1 MKQEIITYL
10 AGPRNFIQGVEL
22 YEKYGINRMLKKSFR
37 RQGETETM
45 KAILLEELRKLAGLS
60 EREFK
65 TIRRNSKQPAA
76 VKMEP
81 ARQEPPK
88 MPVKYSDDL
97 LLELAESFGVS
108 VEELVSSDFRDKVL
122 SMDENADRVE
132 ELEEELDT
140 RIFDR
145 SQQPVCP
152 TPVGIH
158 IIEQAQNILV
168 QANRIKNII
177 EEEKHSLTGT
187 FKLGILP
194 TVAPYLLPR
203 FFPQL
208 MKKYPD
214 LDIRVVEM
222 KTNDIKKALQTGEID
237 AGIVASLAGMEEL
250 QQTPLFYEQFF
261 AYVSREDALFNNEVI
276 RTSDLNGEQLWLL
289 DEGHC
294 FRDQL
299 VRFCQMKSARASQ
312 LAYHL
317 GSMET
322 FMRMVES
329 GKGVTFIPELAVLQ
343 LGDAQKELV
352 RSFAIPCPTRQ
363 VVLLTNKN
371 FIRHTLLEVL
381 VKEIKLSV
389 PKEMLSLKATQ
400 AVV

>member
-1 MKQEIITYL
+1 MTLQQLEYIL
-10 AGPRNFIQGVEL
+10 AVNQFRHFAKAAEYCRVTQPTLSAMIQ
-22 YEKYGINRMLKKSFR
+22 K
-37 RQGETETM
+37 
-45 KAILLEELRKLAGLS
+45 
-60 EREFK
+60 
-65 TIRRNSKQPAA
+65 
-76 VKMEP
+76 
-81 ARQEPPK
+81 
-88 MPVKYSDDL
+88 
-97 LLELAESFGVS
+97 
-108 VEELVSSDFRDKVL
+108 
-122 SMDENADRVE
+122 
-132 ELEEELDT
+132 LEEELDT

-389 PKEMLSLKATQ
+389 PKEMLSLKATK

>member
-1 MKQEIITYL
+1 MTLQQLEYIL
-10 AGPRNFIQGVEL
+10 AVNQFRHFAKAAEYCRVTQPTLSAMIQ
-22 YEKYGINRMLKKSFR
+22 K
-37 RQGETETM
+37 
-45 KAILLEELRKLAGLS
+45 
-60 EREFK
+60 
-65 TIRRNSKQPAA
+65 
-76 VKMEP
+76 
-81 ARQEPPK
+81 
-88 MPVKYSDDL
+88 
-97 LLELAESFGVS
+97 
-108 VEELVSSDFRDKVL
+108 
-122 SMDENADRVE
+122 
-132 ELEEELDT
+132 LEEELDT

-168 QANRIKNII
+168 KANRIKNII

>member
-1 MKQEIITYL
+1 MTLQQLEYIL
-10 AGPRNFIQGVEL
+10 AVNQFRHFAKAAEYCRVTQPTLSAMIQ
-22 YEKYGINRMLKKSFR
+22 K
-37 RQGETETM
+37 
-45 KAILLEELRKLAGLS
+45 
-60 EREFK
+60 
-65 TIRRNSKQPAA
+65 
-76 VKMEP
+76 
-81 ARQEPPK
+81 
-88 MPVKYSDDL
+88 
-97 LLELAESFGVS
+97 
-108 VEELVSSDFRDKVL
+108 
-122 SMDENADRVE
+122 
-132 ELEEELDT
+132 LEEELDT

-329 GKGVTFIPELAVLQ
+329 GKGVTYIPELAVLQ

>member
-1 MKQEIITYL
+1 MTLQQLEYILTVNQFRHFAKAAEYCRVTQPTL
-10 AGPRNFIQGVEL
+10 SAMIQ
-22 YEKYGINRMLKKSFR
+22 K
-37 RQGETETM
+37 
-45 KAILLEELRKLAGLS
+45 
-60 EREFK
+60 
-65 TIRRNSKQPAA
+65 
-76 VKMEP
+76 
-81 ARQEPPK
+81 
-88 MPVKYSDDL
+88 
-97 LLELAESFGVS
+97 
-108 VEELVSSDFRDKVL
+108 
-122 SMDENADRVE
+122 
-132 ELEEELDT
+132 LEEELDT

>member
-1 MKQEIITYL
+1 MTLQQLEYIL
-10 AGPRNFIQGVEL
+10 AVNQFRHFAKAAEYCRVTQPTLSAMIQ
-22 YEKYGINRMLKKSFR
+22 K
-37 RQGETETM
+37 
-45 KAILLEELRKLAGLS
+45 
-60 EREFK
+60 
-65 TIRRNSKQPAA
+65 
-76 VKMEP
+76 
-81 ARQEPPK
+81 
-88 MPVKYSDDL
+88 
-97 LLELAESFGVS
+97 
-108 VEELVSSDFRDKVL
+108 
-122 SMDENADRVE
+122 
-132 ELEEELDT
+132 LEEELDT

-343 LGDAQKELV
+343 LSDAQKELV

>member
-1 MKQEIITYL
+1 MTLQQLEYIL
-10 AGPRNFIQGVEL
+10 AVNQFRHFAKAAEYCRVTQPTLSAMIQ
-22 YEKYGINRMLKKSFR
+22 K
-37 RQGETETM
+37 
-45 KAILLEELRKLAGLS
+45 
-60 EREFK
+60 
-65 TIRRNSKQPAA
+65 
-76 VKMEP
+76 
-81 ARQEPPK
+81 
-88 MPVKYSDDL
+88 
-97 LLELAESFGVS
+97 
-108 VEELVSSDFRDKVL
+108 
-122 SMDENADRVE
+122 
-132 ELEEELDT
+132 LEEELDT

-177 EEEKHSLTGT
+177 EDEKHSLTGT

>member
-1 MKQEIITYL
+1 MTLQQLEYIL
-10 AGPRNFIQGVEL
+10 AVNQFRHFAKAAEYCRVTQPTLSAMIQ
-22 YEKYGINRMLKKSFR
+22 K
-37 RQGETETM
+37 
-45 KAILLEELRKLAGLS
+45 
-60 EREFK
+60 
-65 TIRRNSKQPAA
+65 
-76 VKMEP
+76 
-81 ARQEPPK
+81 
-88 MPVKYSDDL
+88 
-97 LLELAESFGVS
+97 
-108 VEELVSSDFRDKVL
+108 
-122 SMDENADRVE
+122 
-132 ELEEELDT
+132 LEEELDT

-299 VRFCQMKSARASQ
+299 VRFCNLKSATESKSK
-312 LAYHL
+312 YSL
-317 GSMET
+317 GSIET

-329 GKGVTFIPELAVLQ
+329 GQGVTFIPELALSQ
-343 LGDAQKELV
+343 LSEQQKELV
-352 RSFAIPCPTRQ
+352 RPFALPIPVRD
-363 VVLLTNKN
+363 VVLLTTRN
-371 FIRHTLLEVL
+371 FVRHSIADLIVR
-381 VKEIKLSV
+381 SV
-389 PKEMLSLKATQ
+389 RENVPQSMLTYNNREQ
-400 AVV
+400 RI

>member
-1 MKQEIITYL
+1 MTLQQLEYIL
-10 AGPRNFIQGVEL
+10 AVNQFRHFAKAAEYCRVTQPTLSAMIQ
-22 YEKYGINRMLKKSFR
+22 K
-37 RQGETETM
+37 
-45 KAILLEELRKLAGLS
+45 
-60 EREFK
+60 
-65 TIRRNSKQPAA
+65 
-76 VKMEP
+76 
-81 ARQEPPK
+81 
-88 MPVKYSDDL
+88 
-97 LLELAESFGVS
+97 
-108 VEELVSSDFRDKVL
+108 
-122 SMDENADRVE
+122 
-132 ELEEELDT
+132 LEEELDT

-322 FMRMVES
+322 FMRMVEN

-381 VKEIKLSV
+381 VKKIKLSV

>member
-1 MKQEIITYL
+1 MTLQQLEYIL
-10 AGPRNFIQGVEL
+10 AVNQFRHFAKAAEYCRVTQPTLSAMIQ
-22 YEKYGINRMLKKSFR
+22 K
-37 RQGETETM
+37 
-45 KAILLEELRKLAGLS
+45 
-60 EREFK
+60 
-65 TIRRNSKQPAA
+65 
-76 VKMEP
+76 
-81 ARQEPPK
+81 
-88 MPVKYSDDL
+88 
-97 LLELAESFGVS
+97 
-108 VEELVSSDFRDKVL
+108 
-122 SMDENADRVE
+122 
-132 ELEEELDT
+132 LEEELDT

-208 MKKYPD
+208 LKKYPD

>member
-1 MKQEIITYL
+1 MTLQQLEYIL
-10 AGPRNFIQGVEL
+10 AVNQFRHFAKAAEYCRVTQPTLSAMIQ
-22 YEKYGINRMLKKSFR
+22 K
-37 RQGETETM
+37 
-45 KAILLEELRKLAGLS
+45 
-60 EREFK
+60 
-65 TIRRNSKQPAA
+65 
-76 VKMEP
+76 
-81 ARQEPPK
+81 
-88 MPVKYSDDL
+88 
-97 LLELAESFGVS
+97 
-108 VEELVSSDFRDKVL
+108 
-122 SMDENADRVE
+122 
-132 ELEEELDT
+132 LEEELDT

-152 TPVGIH
+152 TPVGIL
-158 IIEQAQNILV
+158 IIEQAQKILV

-214 LDIRVVEM
+214 LDIRVIEM

-261 AYVSREDALFNNEVI
+261 VYVSRKDILLNSEVI

-343 LGDAQKELV
+343 LGDIQKELV
-352 RSFAIPCPTRQ
+352 RPFAIPCPTRQ
-363 VVLLTNKN
+363 IVMLTNKN
-371 FIRHTLLEVL
+371 FIRHTLLEAL
-381 VKEIKLSV
+381 TKEIKSSI

-400 AVV
+400 AIV